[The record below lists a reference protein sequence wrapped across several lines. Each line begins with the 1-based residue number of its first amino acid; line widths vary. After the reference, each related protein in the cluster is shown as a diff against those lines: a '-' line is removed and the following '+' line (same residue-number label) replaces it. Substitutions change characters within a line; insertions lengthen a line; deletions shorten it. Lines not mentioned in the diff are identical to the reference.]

1 MSREAYI
8 RRQREEHG
16 RKAVA
21 VLPIHYPKELLTAL
35 DLLAVEVWGPPGAP
49 RGDAAGRIQAYVCAV
64 VRNAL
69 AFLASG
75 GADAVDA
82 ALFPHTCDS
91 IQQLATLAADFGGWG
106 KPTLTFLHPKDH
118 GRPSARR
125 FLAEELRALASR
137 LEEVAG
143 RRLDPER
150 LAAAIRLHR
159 EIDAH
164 RAALLDGRATLPLD
178 DRELYALLRR
188 GEWLWPAEH
197 LAELAAARTRLGTG
211 SPPAGVPVLVT
222 GYVPEPMSLFD
233 SLESAGAFVVVD
245 DYAAVGRRLQP
256 RPPARVPVL
265 VTGYVPEPAATLEI
279 LNGAGAF
286 VAADDYAA
294 VGRRVVRDGN
304 GPLPLDDPWQ
314 ALVDRTLAAPPCPTR
329 STDQEARMRHLAALA
344 ERSGA
349 RGVVV
354 HVVKFCEPELFDVPA
369 IRRTFADR
377 GTPLLYLEGELE
389 RQLSGQTVT
398 RLEAFVEMIAGAGGA
413 A

>member
-1 MSREAYI
+1 MRRERHIAQ
-8 RRQREEHG
+8 QRAEHG

-21 VLPIHYPKELLTAL
+21 VLPIHYPKEILTAL

-49 RGDAAGRIQAYVCAV
+49 RGDAAGRIQTYVCAV

-75 GADAVDA
+75 GADVVDA
-82 ALFPHTCDS
+82 VLFPHTCDS
-91 IQQLATLAADFGGWG
+91 IQQLATLAPDLGGWD
-106 KPTLTFLHPKDH
+106 KPALTFLHPKGV

-125 FLAEELRALASR
+125 FLAAELRGLATK
-137 LEEVAG
+137 LEVVAG
-143 RRLDPER
+143 RRLEPER

-178 DRELYALLRR
+178 DRELYQLLRR
-188 GEWLWPAEH
+188 GEWLWPEEH
-197 LAELAAARTRLGTG
+197 LAELETAGARLGTG
-211 SPPAGVPVLVT
+211 APPGHVPVLVT
-222 GYVPEPMSLFD
+222 GYVPEPI
-233 SLESAGAFVVVD
+233 
-245 DYAAVGRRLQP
+245 
-256 RPPARVPVL
+256 
-265 VTGYVPEPAATLEI
+265 ATLEI

-294 VGRRVVRDGN
+294 IGRRVVREADT
-304 GPLPLDDPWQ
+304 PIEDPWE
-314 ALVDRTLAAPPCPTR
+314 ALADRYLAAPPCPTR
-329 STDQEARMRHLAALA
+329 STDQDARMRYLEALF

-369 IRRTFADR
+369 IRRTFAAR
-377 GTPLLYLEGELE
+377 GVPLLYLEGELE
-389 RQLSGQTVT
+389 QQLSGQMIT
-398 RLEAFVEMIAGAGGA
+398 RIEAFAEMLGAKVTA
-413 A
+413 

>member
-1 MSREAYI
+1 MTREPYI

-16 RKAVA
+16 RRSVA

-49 RGDAAGRIQAYVCAV
+49 RSDAAGRIQPYVCSV

-75 GADAVDA
+75 DADVVDA

-91 IQQLATLAADFGGWG
+91 IQQLATLVSDFGGWR
-106 KPTLTFLHPKDH
+106 KPTLTFLHPKDPS
-118 GRPSARR
+118 RPSARR
-125 FLAEELRALASR
+125 FLVEELRTFSAR
-137 LEEVAG
+137 LEDVAG

-150 LAAAIRLHR
+150 LAAAIALHR
-159 EIDAH
+159 EIDDQ

-178 DRELYALLRR
+178 DPQLYAIFRR
-188 GEWLWPAEH
+188 GEWLWPEEH
-197 LAELAAARTRLGTG
+197 LAELRAARALLGTG
-211 SPPAGVPVLVT
+211 APH
-222 GYVPEPMSLFD
+222 
-233 SLESAGAFVVVD
+233 
-245 DYAAVGRRLQP
+245 
-256 RPPARVPVL
+256 ARIPVL
-265 VTGYVPEPAATLEI
+265 VTGYVPEPAAILAI

-294 VGRRVVRDGN
+294 VGRRVVRGGGASAGN
-304 GPLPLDDPWQ
+304 PFE
-314 ALVDRTLAAPPCPTR
+314 ALAERQLAAPPCPTR
-329 STDQEARMRHLAALA
+329 SSDQAARMRHLQALA

-369 IRRTFADR
+369 IRKTFAVR
-377 GTPLLYLEGELE
+377 GVPLLYLEGELE
-389 RQLSGQTVT
+389 RHLSGQAVT
-398 RLEAFVEMIAGAGGA
+398 RIEAFVEMISGAGGA